1 MRKLLLVIVSMV
13 LLSGA
18 AWGQSVLKGKME
30 DPTAW
35 KVDIVKQCKEKCMAI
50 HFESGTTGQYLYCV
64 GECVTRD

>member
-18 AWGQSVLKGKME
+18 AWGQSVLKGHME

-64 GECVTRD
+64 GECVTHD